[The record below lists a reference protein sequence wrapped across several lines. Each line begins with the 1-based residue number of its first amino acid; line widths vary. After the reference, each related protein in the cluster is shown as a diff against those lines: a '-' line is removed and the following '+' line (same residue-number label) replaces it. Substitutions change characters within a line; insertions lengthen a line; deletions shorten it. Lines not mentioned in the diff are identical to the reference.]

1 MFFVCFNH
9 TAFKLYSLWHV
20 GYLLDD
26 FYDFDVCSRVKLQLY
41 NPARRPAFIK
51 TPRLLGSMPSYWY
64 SRVAATAGPHPLFS
78 PSFHYLSRATGW
90 TTSLMGS
97 YAVLSIPIPSGTCR
111 SRLENSPRG
120 MSFLLCA
127 LPPLLRKMEGP
138 CVLASVLTRGVCC
151 ACLCPAAGRAHRTLA
166 LCILSDV
173 IHLES

>member
-1 MFFVCFNH
+1 MTLMRALASIFN
-9 TAFKLYSLWHV
+9 
-20 GYLLDD
+20 
-26 FYDFDVCSRVKLQLY
+26 CN

-90 TTSLMGS
+90 TTPLMGS

>member
-1 MFFVCFNH
+1 MARRLV
-9 TAFKLYSLWHV
+9 
-20 GYLLDD
+20 LDD
-26 FYDFDVCSRVKLQLY
+26 FYHFDVCSRVKFKLC

-64 SRVAATAGPHPLFS
+64 SRVATTADLHLLFS
-78 PSFHYLSRATGW
+78 PEFHSPSRTTNW
-90 TTSLMGS
+90 TIPLMGS
-97 YAVLSIPIPSGTCR
+97 YTVLSIPIPSETFCR

-120 MSFLLCA
+120 MEFLLCA
-127 LPPLLRKMEGP
+127 LPALLSKVKAP

-173 IHLES
+173 THLNS